1 MRAFLDYLIYVC
13 AFCVIGVGALGAW
26 DAVSH
31 QPPVLLT
38 GGAGEA
44 VEDATSVLPEPF
56 PGRNK
61 ITVLIVGADER
72 PELGDK
78 GRSDTMILLFVN
90 PRTNQAA
97 MLSIPRDLYVR
108 IPGHGRDRINHAFYF
123 GGVDL
128 IRETVED
135 EFEVDIDYW
144 AKVNLANFV
153 EIVDSLGGVEID
165 VPDVEGRGRGMN
177 YDDEGGKLHIHLK
190 PGRQHLDGEQAMGF
204 VRYRKSN
211 TPGLGDGDFKRSERQ
226 HQFLKAMAEQKLKLR
241 NVPQLMRLPL
251 KILEAVDTNMSWREA
266 VDMARAIRKVRP
278 DCLMS
283 ASLQPYLRSLRVRDM
298 ALVDIS
304 DSDINRVLSEINQ
317 HLRSIPGQINLVE
330 VLNGSGETGAAATV
344 GEVLS
349 EAGFE
354 IIDTANADS
363 FDHQRTLI
371 YHPDD
376 GLSAARRAQRT
387 LGAGELVEIDE
398 SAGYSPDRITIIVG
412 SDVAI
417 TTMQTAG

>member
-31 QPPVLLT
+31 QPSALLA
-38 GGAGEA
+38 GGGGDA

-56 PGRNK
+56 PGRTK
-61 ITVLIVGADER
+61 ITVLVVGADER

-78 GRSDTMILLFVN
+78 GRSDTMILLFLN

-97 MLSIPRDLYVR
+97 LLSIPRDLYVR
-108 IPGHGRDRINHAFYF
+108 IPGHGRDRINHAFNF

-128 IRETVED
+128 VRETVED

-144 AKVNLANFV
+144 AKVNLASFV

-190 PGRQHLDGEQAMGF
+190 PGRQHLDGEEAMGF

-211 TPGLGDGDFKRSERQ
+211 IRGLGDGDFKRSERQ
-226 HQFLKAMAEQKLKLR
+226 HQFLKAMVEQKLKLR
-241 NVPQLMRLPL
+241 NTPQLLKLPL
-251 KILEAVDTNMSWREA
+251 KILHAVDTNMTWPEA
-266 VDMARAIRKVRP
+266 VDMARTIRRVRS

-283 ASLQPYLRSLRVRDM
+283 ASLQPYLRPIRVNGM

-304 DSDINRVLSEINQ
+304 ASGINRVLSEINQ
-317 HLRSIPGQINLVE
+317 HLQSVPGQMNVVE
-330 VLNGSGETGAAATV
+330 VLNGSGETGAAARA

-363 FDHQRTLI
+363 FDHERTLI
-371 YHPDD
+371 YYPDD
-376 GLSAARRAQRT
+376 GLSAARRAQRR
-387 LGAGELVEIDE
+387 LGAGELVEIDDD
-398 SAGYSPDRITIIVG
+398 AGYSPDRITIIVG
-412 SDVAI
+412 SDLATTTVARP
-417 TTMQTAG
+417 G